1 MSPLVQGQVELDRSP
16 VLTFKNLRQLFGGR
30 EGRKSSDA
38 GRLDAFLADPA
49 LVRSLRE
56 EEQHRKRLP
65 LILLSLLLGV
75 LLGAGGVLLA
85 LHPWRPAIV
94 SRAGVTS
101 AEQMARSLASQ
112 SQALIHARE
121 IDKALSHSRLATELA
136 PNLVDAW
143 DALARSLFYAGQTV
157 EAEQAAHRCLEINP
171 TYSRGYHIL
180 GDFSFYT
187 GDWKKAEAYWKKAA
201 DARRGLARLL
211 LLENRFAEAAPL
223 VQGLASDDR
232 YVQVMKEALQ
242 LGRLT
247 PDLRRKLAPDFVA
260 SRSPE
265 TARGWS
271 QLYARRY
278 EEAVATFSRALSQ
291 DPRDGSAIIG
301 RGWSLLK
308 VGAPREAQSAFEQ
321 ALATWPTSY
330 SALNGLAW
338 SRKAQGQTEG
348 ALTIWHQVVDELP
361 RVDQVEIPNCL
372 KGLGMVYYERGDYAQ
387 ANRYLAQSVMI
398 DPFDEE
404 TKTLLQSTLRKL
416 PPP

>member
-1 MSPLVQGQVELDRSP
+1 M
-16 VLTFKNLRQLFGGR
+16 LTLKNLRLLFGGR
-30 EGRKSSDA
+30 EGRKPSDA

-65 LILLSLLLGV
+65 LILLSLVLGL

-85 LHPWRPAIV
+85 LHPWRPAATV
-94 SRAGVTS
+94 SRTGVTF
-101 AEQMARSLASQ
+101 AEEMARTLASQ
-112 SQALIHARE
+112 GQAYIRAKE

-143 DALARSLFYAGQTV
+143 DALARSLFYAGQTAEGE
-157 EAEQAAHRCLEINP
+157 EAARRCLRINP
-171 TYSRGYHIL
+171 AYSRGYHIL

-187 GDWKKAEAYWKKAA
+187 GDWKQAEAYWKKAP

-211 LLENRFAEAAPL
+211 LLENRFEEATPL
-223 VQGLASDDR
+223 VRRLVRETPDEPYAR
-232 YVQVMKEALQ
+232 IMREALQ

-260 SRSPE
+260 SRNPE
-265 TARGWS
+265 TAQGWR
-271 QLYARRY
+271 LFYARRY
-278 EEAVATFSRALSQ
+278 EEAAATFSRAVSR

-301 RGWSLLK
+301 HGWSLLK
-308 VGAPREAQSAFEQ
+308 TGAPREAQSAFEQ

-338 SRKAQGQTEG
+338 SRKAQGQEEG
-348 ALTIWHQVVDELP
+348 ALTIWHEVVEELP
-361 RVDQVEIPNCL
+361 RTDQVEIPDCL
-372 KGLGMVYYERGDYAQ
+372 KGLGMVYYERGDYVR
-387 ANRYLAQSVMI
+387 ANHYLARSLLI
-398 DPFDEE
+398 NPSDKE
-404 TKTLLQSTLRKL
+404 TATLLQSTLAKL
-416 PPP
+416 APS